1 MSASYFHKL
10 FLYKKWAN
18 EELLETAKMQFDTL
32 PKDDAHFFIRILNHT
47 LVVDRIFAAH
57 LTGLIHEYSATNTV
71 ETPSL
76 AALTDAIATSDA
88 WFCEYTQSLSE
99 VELERMVRFQFTDG
113 DTGTMSVKEILSHL
127 INHGSYHRGAA
138 GRALAVHS
146 IAPPKDGLTGF
157 LQRLEPDRRW

>member
-1 MSASYFHKL
+1 MSAAYFHKL

-18 EELLETAKMQFDTL
+18 DELLETAKAQFETL

-57 LTGLIHEYSATNTV
+57 LTEKGHEYSATNTV

-76 AALTDAIATSDA
+76 AALTEAMANSDA
-88 WFCEYTQSLSE
+88 WLCEYTENLSE
-99 VELERMVRFQFTDG
+99 AELERLVRFQFTDG
-113 DTGTMSVKEILSHL
+113 DTGTMSVREILSHL

-157 LQRLEPDRRW
+157 LHRLEPDRRW